1 MSVNTRQGCEVT
13 IELDLLR
20 SKALFGGLNDN
31 HLTSIATFL
40 KVEKFHKNAFVI
52 KEKEIGDKM
61 YLITKGSVEVVK
73 YNKKEGR
80 DEPIAILNE
89 GDSFGE
95 MELVDIQPRTAAVKA
110 LTDLETVS
118 FSNSD
123 LLRLSQNNL
132 EAFSIIFVNIARI
145 LSRKLRKM
153 DEKIV
158 SIHHG

>member
-1 MSVNTRQGCEVT
+1 MN
-13 IELDLLR
+13 INYDLLR

-31 HLTSIATFL
+31 HLKSIAEFL
-40 KVEKFHKNAFVI
+40 KTEKFPKGAVVI

-61 YLITKGSVEVVK
+61 YLLTKGSVEVVK
-73 YNKKEGR
+73 YNKEEGK
-80 DEPIAILNE
+80 DEQITTLNE

-95 MELVDIQPRTAAVKA
+95 MELVDIQPRTATVRA
-110 LTDLETVS
+110 LVDLETVT

-123 LLRLSQNNL
+123 LLKLSQNNL

-145 LSRKLRKM
+145 ISRRLRKM

-158 SIHHG
+158 SIHH